1 MAKPPSCAICS
12 SKIPYGTMNADIQS
26 DHPRFG
32 QPRPDQQT
40 ISCACGRILHVACTL
55 DTSIAW
61 HHLWFSNMKMREFIE
76 EHQLVGKNVA
86 LCSKCHEE
94 LGEQIVA
101 TYKAL
106 ERFSEGARFLEEFG
120 WAAEDRRPSRGPLKT
135 VGLRGTEEDPG
146 FSRVWRRPS
155 NCLPR

>member
-1 MAKPPSCAICS
+1 MPKHPSCAICTS
-12 SKIPYGTMNADIQS
+12 RIPYGTIHSDLAN

-40 ISCACGRILHVACTL
+40 IACASCGRILHTSCTL

-61 HHLWFSNMKMREFIE
+61 HHLWFSNIKMREFIE
-76 EHQLVGKNVA
+76 EHGLVGQDVA
-86 LCSKCHEE
+86 LCTKCHET

-106 ERFSEGARFLEEFG
+106 ERFSEGAR
-120 WAAEDRRPSRGPLKT
+120 
-135 VGLRGTEEDPG
+135 
-146 FSRVWRRPS
+146 
-155 NCLPR
+155 

>member
-1 MAKPPSCAICS
+1 MHRKKWDPMPKPVLCAICS
-12 SKIPYGTMNADIQS
+12 HKIPYGTIHADLAS
-26 DHPRFG
+26 GHPRFG
-32 QPRPDQQT
+32 QPLTDQQT
-40 ISCACGRILHVACTL
+40 IACASCGRILHTRCIE

-61 HHLWFSNMKMREFIE
+61 HHLWFSNIKMREFIE
-76 EHQLVGKNVA
+76 EHGLIGQDVA

-120 WAAEDRRPSRGPLKT
+120 RVDEAFALLAEMKGEAEPLA
-135 VGLRGTEEDPG
+135 
-146 FSRVWRRPS
+146 
-155 NCLPR
+155 